1 MSGTPSLTILSKEQ
15 KFNGENLL
23 SWTTN
28 MIQLLGSKGLSGY
41 IDGKIALPATPPDK
55 TPDSTPIYSTTLS
68 IDEWHFC
75 DQLAQGHITLN
86 CTDVAGLGVKTTGT
100 TKEAWD
106 SIQTEWGRST
116 DMRRS
121 HAQEMLNGTVYI
133 EGMSI
138 QDHIKLLQ
146 TRKAAVDNLSMAAM
160 SDETWRGILI
170 RSIPPT
176 TSYWLF
182 HPCMRTSHRRI
193 LSRV

>member
-1 MSGTPSLTILSKEQ
+1 MDSTHIRMLGTPSLTILRTKVQ
-15 KFNGENLL
+15 WGEPAIMDYKHDST
-23 SWTTN
+23 SWV
-28 MIQLLGSKGLSGY
+28 KGY

-100 TKEAWD
+100 ANEAWD

-116 DMRRS
+116 DMHCS

-133 EGMSI
+133 TL
-138 QDHIKLLQ
+138 K
-146 TRKAAVDNLSMAAM
+146 V
-160 SDETWRGILI
+160 
-170 RSIPPT
+170 
-176 TSYWLF
+176 
-182 HPCMRTSHRRI
+182 
-193 LSRV
+193 